1 MTWDNLLDTAL
12 NLITFAYLGLLIRL
26 YLRRE
31 TPPPDSSVR

>member
-31 TPPPDSSVR
+31 DSPSETTRQ